1 MAVIVFGLGLIGVG
15 CESVEE
21 DPPVVPVPGKG
32 LPEIP
37 KPQ

>member
-1 MAVIVFGLGLIGVG
+1 MFGLSLIGVG

-21 DPPVVPVPGKG
+21 DPPVVPAPGKE